1 MDLVVGL
8 DVGTQGVKALVY
20 CPSDGLVVGR
30 GAASYGLSRPRPG
43 AAEQDPA
50 DWLDGIASA
59 LKEAL
64 AGLDRSRIKAVAVS
78 GQQHGLVA
86 LNSSNS
92 LLLPCKLWCD
102 VEAAPQALAFSTAV
116 GCVVP
121 PGFTAPKLLWLRD
134 VEPHTYEEIA
144 HVLLPHDFV
153 NFTLTGEYSC
163 EASDASGTGLF
174 DAAAR
179 CFDAGRCAALDPRLL
194 GESCDARGGGPG
206 ALLPRLLSP
215 EEACGRVT
223 AAAAARFG
231 LPEGC
236 LVAAGGGDNACAAL
250 GVGASLPPG
259 CLAPSPLVC
268 SLGTSGTLF
277 CASRTPVDDPS
288 GATAPF
294 CDAAG
299 AHLPLLCVQNCC
311 GPAAEVRLAF
321 GLSIEQAEAAFFA
334 SPAPDAAEEPLL
346 MLPYLTGERTPNW
359 PHASGALL
367 GLRPGSLAQPGL
379 IFRAALEGAAFALRA
394 GHLRLLAAGVPE
406 ATQLLIVGGGAASPA
421 WARVLAGAFR
431 MPVVIAPEAEAAALG
446 AAFCAGALAA
456 GQGVAAFARERAPP
470 PLGVPVLPLPEEAAY
485 YERAFAAF
493 VEAGEKLFGGR

>member
-1 MDLVVGL
+1 
-8 DVGTQGVKALVY
+8 
-20 CPSDGLVVGR
+20 
-30 GAASYGLSRPRPG
+30 
-43 AAEQDPA
+43 
-50 DWLDGIASA
+50 
-59 LKEAL
+59 
-64 AGLDRSRIKAVAVS
+64 
-78 GQQHGLVA
+78 
-86 LNSSNS
+86 
-92 LLLPCKLWCD
+92 
-102 VEAAPQALAFSTAV
+102 
-116 GCVVP
+116 
-121 PGFTAPKLLWLRD
+121 
-134 VEPHTYEEIA
+134 
-144 HVLLPHDFV
+144 
-153 NFTLTGEYSC
+153 
-163 EASDASGTGLF
+163 
-174 DAAAR
+174 
-179 CFDAGRCAALDPRLL
+179 
-194 GESCDARGGGPG
+194 
-206 ALLPRLLSP
+206 
-215 EEACGRVT
+215 
-223 AAAAARFG
+223 
-231 LPEGC
+231 
-236 LVAAGGGDNACAAL
+236 
-250 GVGASLPPG
+250 
-259 CLAPSPLVC
+259 
-268 SLGTSGTLF
+268 
-277 CASRTPVDDPS
+277 
-288 GATAPF
+288 
-294 CDAAG
+294 
-299 AHLPLLCVQNCC
+299 
-311 GPAAEVRLAF
+311 VRLAF